1 MPKRYANTRILTADP
16 NDPEDRDV
24 SAENVRRAKIARDFR
39 LLRLDTLEL
48 SQGAFAR
55 RYSIPVGT
63 LRDWEQ
69 GRSMPSETM
78 IAFMELILDDP
89 EKTAAVLDRDVA

>member
-1 MPKRYANTRILTADP
+1 MPKRYADIEPIPADP
-16 NDPEDRDV
+16 DDPDEFDV
-24 SAENVRRAKIARDFR
+24 PAEIVRIGLIARDFR
-39 LLRLDTLEL
+39 LLRKQTLKL
-48 SQGAFAR
+48 SQEAFAR

-78 IAFMELILDDP
+78 LAFMELILDDP